1 MGLFVENLKLRLFA
15 LAKIP
20 LIFFCR
26 PQILKVDDQSV
37 LVKIPLRYRTRNH
50 VQSMYFGA
58 LSVGADLSI
67 GLLATY
73 QIQKAGRKI
82 VLVFKDFKADFVKR
96 AMDDVYF
103 SSTEGDKVTKLIE
116 KVIATGERQ
125 NATIHGYA
133 YTKKNGNEEIVAEFD
148 LTLSL
153 K

>member
-1 MGLFVENLKLRLFA
+1 MALFVENLKLRLFA

-26 PQILKVDDQSV
+26 PQILKVDSESV
-37 LVKIPLRYRTRNH
+37 LVKIPLRHRTRNH
-50 VQSMYFGA
+50 VHSMYFGA

-67 GLLATY
+67 GLLATH
-73 QIQKAGRKI
+73 QIQKSGKKI
-82 VLVFKDFKADFVKR
+82 VLVFKDFKADFIKR

-103 SSTEGDKVTKLIE
+103 FSNEGAKVAELIE

-125 NATIHGYA
+125 NASIHGHA
-133 YTKKNGNEEIVAEFD
+133 FTKKDGNEDIVAEFD